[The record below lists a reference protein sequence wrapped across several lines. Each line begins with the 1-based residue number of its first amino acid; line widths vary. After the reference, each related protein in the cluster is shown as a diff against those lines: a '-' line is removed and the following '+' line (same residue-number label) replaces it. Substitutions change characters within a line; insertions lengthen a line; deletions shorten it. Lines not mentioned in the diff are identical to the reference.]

1 MSAED
6 RRLSDSVARSVMRIT
21 YGVSQWDETLTV
33 SDFTDFFRYLLR
45 FCHFSHL
52 IRPPIFRTRNAQR

>member
-21 YGVSQWDETLTV
+21 HGVKQWDETLTV
-33 SDFTDFFRYLLR
+33 SDSADFWLGNFGAISPTCTD
-45 FCHFSHL
+45 HN
-52 IRPPIFRTRNAQR
+52 PIF